1 MNNNSWFKKEKPML
15 TLPGL
20 GGGSASNLYW
30 STGDGPSYTYVD
42 DVFSMFLYKGTG
54 SAQTINNGI
63 KLSNAD
69 AGNSVDFNGSGDY
82 LTQTCD
88 AVLRNWWAQ
97 AFTIEYWIRA
107 DAFGRSAN
115 TGSNVVGVTKHTSTG
130 ETWSFGPIDTGEVI
144 FYYWNGSIQ
153 RVYSGKTLSTGQ
165 WYHLAFV
172 YDGSTGIKIFV
183 DGTLEQ
189 SATVSGSPSGG
200 STTFAIGRITNNSGG
215 GSDFNGRISNLR
227 ITHQSLYTSNFT
239 PSTEALTTTSQSA
252 TASNVKL
259 LCCNSSIITSGTV
272 TPDPI
277 VITGGYPKASY
288 GPFTASDGEGG
299 MVWIKSRTSSQYHS
313 IIDTERGPTKAIFSN
328 HTMGEDTGING
339 YMSSFHN
346 NGFTTG
352 NYGNTAQSN
361 QDFISWTWRKA
372 PGFFDVVA
380 YTGDGSA
387 SRQISHSLGSI
398 PGMVIVKNIDSGYN
412 WTVWHKSEPTKYAKL
427 NDSTMFNNTTDYFG
441 NSSGP
446 ITPTSTYFTVNGNA
460 VQNGNGVDY
469 IAYVYAGGQSTEST
483 AKCVDF
489 NGNNEIV
496 YLTDSTFNIGTSDY
510 TVECWIKLNGGNGSL
525 NQNSCLWTMDNYNTS
540 GEVFVLSSGRIGLY
554 SHVGYLVQS
563 PGSGGTIKS
572 NQWHHIA
579 VSRSSGTVQL
589 FVDGVSMGSASQN
602 SITANSFYIGCER
615 ASGGGIGSFVDGKIS
630 NLRVVKGTALYTE
643 SFRPPTKV
651 LTNITNTVLLCC
663 NASTATGA
671 TVAPS
676 TISVSGTPTGEVDSP
691 FDDPDGFK
699 FGSSEEEGVIKCD
712 SFIVPTGGQLDIE
725 LGWEPQWWLW
735 KKSSSSGGWG
745 VYDAM
750 RGVSTGGDDQYLE
763 LHNTNTESQV
773 DVLTFNPTGVRINLT
788 SHVGSEFVFMAVRR
802 PDGYVGKP
810 PTLGADVF
818 NVIAGTS
825 SSNPT
830 FRTGFPVDFAFQRKP
845 EQTQDWY
852 TGLRL
857 TGDKNMRLNTTAA
870 ETTSGSSTTWRW
882 DFMYGWHEYSADQ
895 TANRSWMWKRHAGLD
910 VVTYTGDSNN
920 PRTVFHSLSKEPE
933 MIWLKRRSTTDN
945 WLVGVNFGSS
955 NYDILK
961 VNLNDAGIN
970 LSYNARFMS
979 KPTSTAFTIDQ
990 DSSVNGS
997 GDTYLAIL
1005 FASVEGISK
1014 CGYYTGN
1021 GSSTGPVITLG
1032 FKPKLIIIK
1041 RTDSTGHWVTYD
1053 THRGLGG
1060 TGVEDIVIF
1069 LNSDGAQ
1076 TTGYDYFDMVGSGE
1090 TAGFQHIR
1098 SDTSLN
1104 ATNGTYIY
1112 YAHA

>member
-69 AGNSVDFNGSGDY
+69 AGNSVDFNGSSDY
-82 LTQTCD
+82 LSIVDSTDWDLSGVDFTVECWYYPRTNPSWVGLVGQWPVSGVNTLNSWLLEPVGSTMTFHFQRTNSSYGNVSAPGTLQTNQWQHVA
-88 AVLRNWWAQ
+88 AVCKNGDIKVFLNGSGSSWTSTSGTLQNTTSDLTIGGNVAPNYGSGWADGL
-97 AFTIEYWIRA
+97 I
-107 DAFGRSAN
+107 
-115 TGSNVVGVTKHTSTG
+115 SNV
-130 ETWSFGPIDTGEVI
+130 
-144 FYYWNGSIQ
+144 
-153 RVYSGKTLSTGQ
+153 
-165 WYHLAFV
+165 
-172 YDGSTGIKIFV
+172 
-183 DGTLEQ
+183 
-189 SATVSGSPSGG
+189 
-200 STTFAIGRITNNSGG
+200 RITKG
-215 GSDFNGRISNLR
+215 
-227 ITHQSLYTSNFT
+227 QCLYENNFT
-239 PSTEALTTTSQSA
+239 PSTEPLTTTSQNA
-252 TASNVKL
+252 IESNVKL

-272 TPDPI
+272 TPNTI
-277 VITGGYPKASY
+277 AIGGGTPKASY

-328 HTMGEDTGING
+328 HTMGQDTGTNG

-398 PGMVIVKNIDSGYN
+398 PGMVIVKNIDAGYN
-412 WTVWHKSEPTKYAKL
+412 WTVWHKSEPTKAAQL
-427 NDSTMFNNTTDYFG
+427 NQDAAFGPTTDYFG

-446 ITPTSTYFTVNGNA
+446 ITPTSTYFTVNGNT
-460 VQNGNGVDY
+460 VQNQSGTQY

-483 AKCVDF
+483 AKSTDF
-489 NGNNEIV
+489 DGSSETLYVN
-496 YLTDSTFNIGTSDY
+496 DSSAFNMGTSDY
-510 TVECWIKLNGGNGSL
+510 TVECWIKLDGGSGSL
-525 NQNSCLWTMDNYNTS
+525 NQHSCLWTMDNYQTS

-554 SHVGYLVQS
+554 SHTGYLMQS
-563 PGSGGTIKS
+563 PSSGGTIKS

-602 SITANSFYIGCER
+602 SITANSFYVGCER
-615 ASGGGIGSFVDGKIS
+615 NSGGGTGSFVDGKIS
-630 NLRVVKGTALYTE
+630 NLRVVKGTALYTS

-663 NASTATGA
+663 NASTAVGA
-671 TVAPS
+671 
-676 TISVSGTPTGEVDSP
+676 SVSPGSISYTGTPTGEVDSP

-699 FGSSEEEGVIKCD
+699 FGSSQEGVIKCD

-750 RGVSTGGDDQYLE
+750 RGVTTGSNDYYLE
-763 LHNTNTESQV
+763 LHNTNTENNV

-818 NVIAGTS
+818 AMDTGAG
-825 SSNPT
+825 
-830 FRTGFPVDFAFQRKP
+830 RTTIPNFDSGFPVDYTFMKKP
-845 EQTQDWY
+845 ASSSSWY
-852 TGLRL
+852 TYSRL
-857 TGDKNMRLNTTAA
+857 TQGSELELNGTG
-870 ETTSGSSTTWRW
+870 SQGGSSAYTF
-882 DFMYGWHEYSADQ
+882 DSNLGWGEGGDSSDWQ
-895 TANRSWMWKRHAGLD
+895 SWMFKRHAGFD
-910 VVTYTGDSNN
+910 VVAYKGNGGNLSV
-920 PRTVFHSLSKEPE
+920 PHSLGGVVE
-933 MIWLKRRSTTDN
+933 MIWAKERTNAGTEWKVFHKDIGPTNILRLNNNLAEETNQDQYQSTTPTATHFF
-945 WLVGVNFGSS
+945 VKSS
-955 NYDILK
+955 
-961 VNLNDAGIN
+961 
-970 LSYNARFMS
+970 LS
-979 KPTSTAFTIDQ
+979 TSNSD
-990 DSSVNGS
+990 
-997 GDTYLAIL
+997 YLAML
-1005 FASVEGISK
+1005 FKSVDGISK
-1014 CGYYTGN
+1014 VGSYNGSNSPQTITTGFRPRFFWCKRYNGN
-1021 GSSTGPVITLG
+1021 GNWTVFDTLRGWGSGNDSKFEFNTTGATN
-1032 FKPKLIIIK
+1032 
-1041 RTDSTGHWVTYD
+1041 S
-1053 THRGLGG
+1053 
-1060 TGVEDIVIF
+1060 
-1069 LNSDGAQ
+1069 NSDFGYPTA
-1076 TTGYDYFDMVGSGE
+1076 TGIYLTVDGDVNS
-1090 TAGFQHIR
+1090 
-1098 SDTSLN
+1098 
-1104 ATNGTYIY
+1104 NGYNFIY

>member
-54 SAQTINNGI
+54 SPQTINNGI
-63 KLSNAD
+63 KLSND
-69 AGNSVDFNGSGDY
+69 NAGNSVDFNGSNEY
-82 LTQTCD
+82 LSIPDSTDFDLASVDFTMECWYYPRSNPSW
-88 AVLRNWWAQ
+88 VGLLAQ
-97 AFTIEYWIRA
+97 WPNGNY
-107 DAFGRSAN
+107 N
-115 TGSNVVGVTKHTSTG
+115 TTNSWTLEPVGSQLNFYYCMTNGTLSNVAAPGTISTNQ
-130 ETWSFGPIDTGEVI
+130 WHHCAIVKKNNQLKCFL
-144 FYYWNGSIQ
+144 NGSG
-153 RVYSGKTLSTGQ
+153 SSWSTIGATMQ
-165 WYHLAFV
+165 NSTEPLTIGGFV
-172 YDGSTGIKIFV
+172 
-183 DGTLEQ
+183 
-189 SATVSGSPSGG
+189 APS
-200 STTFAIGRITNNSGG
+200 SGG
-215 GSDFNGRISNLR
+215 GWADGLISNVR
-227 ITHQSLYTSNFT
+227 ITKGQCLYENNFT
-239 PSTEALTTTSQSA
+239 PSTEALTTTSQGA

-277 VITGGYPKASY
+277 VIAGGYPKASY

-299 MVWIKSRTSSQYHS
+299 MVWIKSRSNSRFHNL
-313 IIDTERGPTKAIFSN
+313 IDTERGPTKASFSN
-328 HTMGEDTGING
+328 HTMAQDIATNG

-352 NYGNTAQSN
+352 TYVNTSASGE
-361 QDFISWTWRKA
+361 DFVSWTWRKV

-398 PGMVIVKNIDSGYN
+398 PGMVIVKNIDAGYN
-412 WTVWHKSEPTKYAKL
+412 WTVWHKSEPNKYAKL
-427 NDSTMFNNTTDYFG
+427 NDSSMFNTTTDYFG

-460 VQNGNGVDY
+460 VQNQSGTQY

-489 NGNNEIV
+489 DGSNETLYI
-496 YLTDSTFNIGTSDY
+496 TDSTFNIGTSDY
-510 TVECWIKLNGGNGSL
+510 TVECWIKLDGGNGSL
-525 NQNSCLWTMDNYNTS
+525 NQHSCIWTIDNYNTS
-540 GEVFVLSSGRIGLY
+540 GELFILSSGRIGLY
-554 SHVGYLVQS
+554 SHVGYLIQS
-563 PGSGGTIKS
+563 PSSGGTIKS

-602 SITANSFYIGCER
+602 SITANSFYVGCER
-615 ASGGGIGSFVDGKIS
+615 ASGGGTGSFVDGKIS
-630 NLRVVKGTALYTE
+630 NLRVVKGTALYT
-643 SFRPPTKV
+643 SPFRPPTKV
-651 LTNITNTVLLCC
+651 LTNITNTILLCC
-663 NASTATGA
+663 NASTAVGA
-671 TVAPS
+671 
-676 TISVSGTPTGEVDSP
+676 SVSPGSISYTGTPTGEVDSP

-699 FGSSEEEGVIKCD
+699 FGSSEEGVIKCD

-735 KKSSSSGGWG
+735 KKSSGSGGWG

-763 LHNTNTESQV
+763 LHNTNAESNV

-788 SHVGSEFVFMAVRR
+788 SHVGSEYVFMAVRR

-845 EQTQDWY
+845 AQTQDWY

-857 TGDKNMRLNTTAA
+857 TGDKNMRLNTTAD

-961 VNLNDAGIN
+961 VNLDDAGIN

-1060 TGVEDIVIF
+1060 TGVDDIVIF

-1098 SDTSLN
+1098 SDNSLN
-1104 ATNGTYIY
+1104 ANNGTYIY